1 MKSFLN
7 LLKWLGISILFYPLL
22 LLLAFLE
29 NNGNVGGLFGLEIFI
44 IAMVVGVLLF
54 LFCDFELAKKI
65 KNAIKKA
72 KNKNDQ

>member
-29 NNGNVGGLFGLEIFI
+29 NNGNVGGLFWLEIFI

-54 LFCDFELAKKI
+54 LFCDFELAEKI